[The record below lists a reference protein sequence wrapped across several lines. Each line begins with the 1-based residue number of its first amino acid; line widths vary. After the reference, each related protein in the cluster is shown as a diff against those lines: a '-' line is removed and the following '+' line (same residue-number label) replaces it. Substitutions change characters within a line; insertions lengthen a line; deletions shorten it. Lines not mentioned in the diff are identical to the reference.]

1 MTILDGVAVQATRVR
16 PRDRGAALARAWRW
30 VWMRGSIHALLLV
43 AVAGCMYPLVW
54 MFMTSIKTDEELAQS
69 DDVPSLP
76 VFRDHSPYVRDEPA
90 ILTPDDVDPTRFREL
105 LPRLRETAAELTR
118 AALPTPV
125 PPAVDGAAWASSAAV
140 ALVSRT
146 IIQLPRQ
153 TWHDGDDVVSEKVRA
168 L

>member
-76 VFRDHSPYVRDEPA
+76 VFRDHSPYVRDAPA
-90 ILTPDDVDPTRFREL
+90 RDGRRADARCAAHAGASRGRWGGMGVERRRGARESHDH
-105 LPRLRETAAELTR
+105 PVAAANMAR
-118 AALPTPV
+118 W
-125 PPAVDGAAWASSAAV
+125 G
-140 ALVSRT
+140 
-146 IIQLPRQ
+146 
-153 TWHDGDDVVSEKVRA
+153 
-168 L
+168 